1 MTKRDRL
8 FTTTTK
14 TSYQQAA
21 HLNNKYKI
29 TSNQ

>member
-8 FTTTTK
+8 FTTAK